1 MVAELARVTGEK
13 FDELSS
19 IVANI
24 KVTNVAT
31 ETDSLSRM
39 VQNAEAMA
47 TI

>member
-1 MVAELARVTGEK
+1 MIGEVVAA
-13 FDELSS
+13 S
-19 IVANI
+19 VAQI
-24 KVTNVAT
+24 PVVNVAT